1 MRTRFPAARHP
12 RAVPRFCCWLAKC
25 RFREFPFPA
34 RPANKCRG
42 VSQTTQLL
50 FVSVVVMKGRVVE
63 KLAHRL
69 DRAAAAVGR
78 ENPERKPAHLLTGK
92 RGEEAAY
99 FYLRRR
105 GYLMI
110 ARNWR
115 SPRHHGE
122 LDLVGWDADVLCFI
136 EVKTRTTRDI
146 APGET
151 AVDWEKRRELGAVA
165 RDFRRRVPGSPQVR
179 FDIVSVYYG
188 TEVTTPEITLFK
200 NAFPM
205 P

>member
-1 MRTRFPAARHP
+1 
-12 RAVPRFCCWLAKC
+12 
-25 RFREFPFPA
+25 
-34 RPANKCRG
+34 
-42 VSQTTQLL
+42 
-50 FVSVVVMKGRVVE
+50 MKGRVAE
-63 KLAHRL
+63 KLAHSL
-69 DRAAAAVGR
+69 DRAAAAVGQ

-115 SPRHHGE
+115 SPRHHGDLE
-122 LDLVGWDADVLCFI
+122 LVGWDADVLCFI
-136 EVKTRTTRDI
+136 RRALLHRSENPHRARHCARRNRRGLGKTSRTWCSR
-146 APGET
+146 P
-151 AVDWEKRRELGAVA
+151 R
-165 RDFRRRVPGSPQVR
+165 FSRRVPGRLQVR

-205 P
+205 RKITPSAILRECPHCQN